1 MKALYILKSAYY
13 ECDSENEKLVIRYDF
28 TLKDIN
34 LAIKELEELENR
46 SCKSC
51 KHHLSDNG
59 NFPLSCMECSLF
71 YGNKWESK

>member
-1 MKALYILKSAYY
+1 MEALKILKYIK
-13 ECDSENEKLVIRYDF
+13 ENQ
-28 TLKDIN
+28 DITFISN
-34 LAIKELEELENR
+34 SSINQAIKEIEALEKR

-71 YGNKWESK
+71 YGNKWEAK